1 MTWLQSLFDQTIAQ
15 KIENVPWINHYTPVL
30 IYGTGTFAQDI
41 YHTLVDHGLPVL
53 GFLDHIE
60 REKNSLNGIPI
71 YKPDAARTINRNK
84 TVVVLGIHNYQA
96 DIPQIIQRLNNT
108 GFQKIVS
115 SVELYDYF
123 GSALGVRYWLTSRSF
138 YLPLRSILEEA
149 YSLWSD
155 EASKSLFQ
163 SIIKFRLTGDAS
175 KLPVPDLTPY
185 HPVDLP
191 LWQTPLRFIDCGA
204 YDGDTLAD
212 FIKSNI
218 PFQSVAA
225 FEPDLK
231 NCMRLTDFAN
241 SQKEKFPNIFIY
253 PCGVY
258 SSTTQLS
265 FETGREMASAIS
277 GKGTTMIQCVA
288 LDDVLPNF
296 APNLI
301 KMDIEGSEYEALLGA
316 RQTIAAHTPGLALSL
331 YHRPEHL
338 WQLPLLVESIAP
350 HKYRFFMR
358 SHARNDFELVLY
370 AMPVERK

>member
-15 KIENVPWINHYTPVL
+15 KIENAPWINHYTPVL

-71 YKPDAARTINRNK
+71 YKPDATRTINHNK

-115 SVELYDYF
+115 SVEFYDYF

-138 YLPLRSILEEA
+138 YLPLRSTLEEA

-175 KLPVPDLTPY
+175 ILPDPDLTPY

-231 NCMRLTDFAN
+231 NCIRLTDFAK
-241 SQKEKFPNIFIY
+241 SQKEKIPSIFIY

-277 GKGTTMIQCVA
+277 SKGTVMIQCVA

-301 KMDIEGSEYEALLGA
+301 KMDIEGSEYEAVLGA
-316 RQTIAAHTPGLALSL
+316 RQTIAEHTPGLALSL